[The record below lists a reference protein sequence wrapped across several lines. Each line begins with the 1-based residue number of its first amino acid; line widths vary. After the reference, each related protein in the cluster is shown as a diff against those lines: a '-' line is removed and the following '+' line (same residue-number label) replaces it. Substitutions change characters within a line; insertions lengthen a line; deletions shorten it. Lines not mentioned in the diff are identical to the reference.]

1 MGQFMRLS
9 YLLYDKKDVDEG
21 SGQLYWTVH
30 GTSVFIAYVGS
41 EGSDEPAHLISIT
54 TAFAARIG
62 NMTHEA
68 MSMKVQAQLCP
79 F

>member
-9 YLLYDKKDVDEG
+9 YLLYAKKYVDEG
-21 SGQLYWTVH
+21 SGQLYGTVH
-30 GTSVFIAYVGS
+30 ETFVFIAYVGS
-41 EGSDEPAHLISIT
+41 EGSDEPAHLSSIT

-62 NMTHEA
+62 KMTHEA